1 MSNLEMEMQAYLED
15 IVCSV
20 LDHCDK
26 VNFAMK

>member
-1 MSNLEMEMQAYLED
+1 MSNLEMEMKAYLED